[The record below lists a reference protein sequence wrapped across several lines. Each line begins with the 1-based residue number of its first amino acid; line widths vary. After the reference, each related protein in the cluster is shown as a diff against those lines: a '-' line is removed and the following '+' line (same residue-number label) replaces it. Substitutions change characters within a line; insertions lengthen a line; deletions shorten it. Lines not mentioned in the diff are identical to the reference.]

1 MELGLKGKK
10 ALITGGSHGIGAAI
24 GLGLAAEGVSIAF
37 LSRSQERL
45 AEQDRLLKEKG
56 VSSLP
61 LQCDVLDPL
70 ATERSWD
77 ILKERWGGVDILVN
91 NVGGGGR
98 WGTEGII
105 DTPISTWAEVY
116 QKNAGVASQLTM
128 LALPNMVKKNW
139 GRVVTVTSIF
149 GNTIGGRP
157 WFNMAKVSQSIL
169 MKNLAQ
175 NRSFSSAGITF
186 NSVAPGA
193 IMIPNTGWTEMEK
206 NQPKKFNDFRDSLPR
221 GEFGTPEEVSNLVIF
236 LCSTKASYING
247 ASILIDGGESPSPY

>member
-1 MELGLKGKK
+1 MELELEGKK

-24 GLGLAAEGVSIAF
+24 GIGLAEEGVSVSF

-45 AEQDRLLKEKG
+45 RQQDKLLQERG
-56 VSSLP
+56 VSTLP
-61 LQCDVLDPL
+61 LQCDVLNPL
-70 ATERSWD
+70 AIEHSWQ
-77 ILKERWGGVDILVN
+77 ILKESWGGVDILIN

-98 WGTEGII
+98 WGTEKII

-128 LALPNMVKKNW
+128 LALPRMLEKRW
-139 GRVVTVTSIF
+139 GRVVTITSIF
-149 GNTIGGRP
+149 GNTVGGRP

-175 NRSFSSAGITF
+175 NKRFAGAGITF

-193 IMIPNTGWTEMEK
+193 VMIPDTGWTEMEK
-206 NQPKKFNDFRDSLPR
+206 NEPEEFKKFRNSLPR
-221 GEFGTPEEVSNLVIF
+221 GQFGTPDEVSNLVVF

>member
-1 MELGLKGKK
+1 MELELDGKR

-37 LSRSQERL
+37 LSRSKERL
-45 AEQDRLLKEKG
+45 IKQDSLLKERN
-56 VSSLP
+56 VPTLP
-61 LQCDVLDPL
+61 IQCDVLDPI
-70 ATERSWD
+70 AVSRSWD
-77 ILKERWGGVDILVN
+77 VLKEQWGGVDILIN

-98 WGTEGII
+98 WGTEEII
-105 DTPISTWAEVY
+105 NTPMSTWAEVY
-116 QKNAGVASQLTM
+116 QKNAGVASHLTM
-128 LALPNMVKKNW
+128 LALPGMVEKNW

-149 GNTIGGRP
+149 GNIVGGRP

-175 NRSFSSAGITF
+175 NKRFSGAGITF

-193 IMIPNTGWTEMEK
+193 VMIPDTGWTEMQK
-206 NQPKKFNDFRDSLPR
+206 NEPEEFNAFLNSLPR
-221 GEFGTPEEVSNLVIF
+221 GEFGTPEEVSNLVVF
-236 LCSTKASYING
+236 LCSTRASYVNG

>member
-10 ALITGGSHGIGAAI
+10 ALITGGTHGIGAAI
-24 GLGLAAEGVSIAF
+24 GLTLAAEGVSIAF

-45 AEQDRLLKEKG
+45 TAQDRLLKESG
-56 VSSLP
+56 VQTLP

-70 ATERSWD
+70 AIERSWD
-77 ILKERWGGVDILVN
+77 DLKERWGGVDILVN

-98 WGTEGII
+98 WGTEEII
-105 DTPISTWAEVY
+105 NTPTSTWTEVY

-128 LALPNMVKKNW
+128 LALPNMLEKSW
-139 GRVVTVTSIF
+139 GRVVTITSIF
-149 GNTIGGRP
+149 GNTVGGRP

-175 NRSFSSAGITF
+175 NKRFSSAGITF

-193 IMIPNTGWTEMEK
+193 VMIPDTGWTVMEK
-206 NQPKKFNDFRDSLPR
+206 NEPEEFNNFRNSLPR
-221 GEFGTPEEVSNLVIF
+221 GQFGTPEEVSDLVVF
-236 LCSTKASYING
+236 LCSKRASYVNG

>member
-1 MELGLKGKK
+1 MELELKGKK

-45 AEQDRLLKEKG
+45 TVQDGLLKECG
-56 VSSLP
+56 VQTLP
-61 LQCDVLDPL
+61 LQCDVLDSI
-70 ATERSWD
+70 AIQNSWD

-98 WGTEGII
+98 WGTEEII
-105 DTPISTWAEVY
+105 NTPISTWAEVY

-128 LALPNMVKKNW
+128 LALPNMLEESW

-149 GNTIGGRP
+149 GNTVGGRP

-169 MKNLAQ
+169 MKNLGQ
-175 NRSFSSAGITF
+175 NKRFSGAGITF

-193 IMIPNTGWTEMEK
+193 VMIPDTGWTEMEK
-206 NQPKKFNDFRDSLPR
+206 NEPEEFNNFRNSLPR
-221 GEFGTPEEVSNLVIF
+221 GQFGTPEEVSDLVVF
-236 LCSTKASYING
+236 LCSKRASYVNG

>member
-1 MELGLKGKK
+1 MELGLKDKK

-37 LSRSQERL
+37 LSRSLERL
-45 AEQDRLLKEKG
+45 SEQDRLLKEEG
-56 VSSLP
+56 VSTLP

-70 ATERSWD
+70 AIKHSWD
-77 ILKERWGGVDILVN
+77 VLNERWGGVDILIN

-98 WGTEGII
+98 WGTEEII
-105 DTPISTWAEVY
+105 DTPISTWDEVY

-128 LALPNMVKKNW
+128 LALPNMLDESW
-139 GRVVTVTSIF
+139 GRVVAVTSIF

-169 MKNLAQ
+169 MKNLAH
-175 NRSFSSAGITF
+175 NKRFSGSGITF

-193 IMIPNTGWTEMEK
+193 VMIPDTGWSEMEI
-206 NQPKKFNDFRDSLPR
+206 NEPKEFSSFRNSLPR
-221 GEFGTPEEVSNLVIF
+221 GKFGTPDEVGNLVVF

>member
-1 MELGLKGKK
+1 MELELKGKK

-45 AEQDRLLKEKG
+45 SEQDKLLRDRG
-56 VSSLP
+56 AISLP
-61 LQCDVLDPL
+61 LQCDVLDSS
-70 ATERSWD
+70 AISRSWD
-77 ILKERWGGVDILVN
+77 DLEEQWGGVDILVN

-98 WGTEGII
+98 WGTEEII
-105 DTPISTWAEVY
+105 DTPMSTWAEVY
-116 QKNAGVASQLTM
+116 QKNAGVASHLTM
-128 LALPNMVKKNW
+128 LALPSMVEKNW

-149 GNTIGGRP
+149 GNTVGGRP

-175 NRSFSSAGITF
+175 NKRFSGAGITF

-193 IMIPNTGWTEMEK
+193 VMIPDTGWTDMARDEPEEFK
-206 NQPKKFNDFRDSLPR
+206 NFLNALPR
-221 GEFGTPEEVSNLVIF
+221 GQFGTPEEVSDLVVF
-236 LCSTKASYING
+236 LCSKRASYVNG
-247 ASILIDGGESPSPY
+247 ASILIDGGESSSPY

>member
-1 MELGLKGKK
+1 MEFELKGKK

-37 LSRSQERL
+37 LSRSLERL
-45 AEQDRLLKEKG
+45 NEQAKLLNEKN
-56 VSSLP
+56 VPILP
-61 LQCDVLDPL
+61 MQCDVLDPS
-70 ATERSWD
+70 AITQSWD
-77 ILKERWGGVDILVN
+77 ILEQQWGGIDILIN

-98 WGTEGII
+98 WGTEDLI
-105 DTPISTWAEVY
+105 DTPISTWSEVY

-128 LALPNMVKKNW
+128 LALPGMKEKNW

-149 GNTIGGRP
+149 GNTVGGRP

-175 NRSFSSAGITF
+175 NKNFSGAGITF

-193 IMIPNTGWTEMEK
+193 VMIPDTGWTEMEK
-206 NQPKKFNDFRDSLPR
+206 QEPEEFNAFRNSLPR
-221 GEFGTPEEVSNLVIF
+221 GKFGTPDEVSNLVVF
-236 LCSTKASYING
+236 LCSTKASYVNG